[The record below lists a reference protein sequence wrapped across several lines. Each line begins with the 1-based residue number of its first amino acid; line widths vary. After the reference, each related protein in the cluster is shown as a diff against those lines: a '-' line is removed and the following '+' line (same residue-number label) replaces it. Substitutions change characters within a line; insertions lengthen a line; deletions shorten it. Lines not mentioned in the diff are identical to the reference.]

1 MGRPTTPPST
11 SRLESD
17 KEEEIPAPTQGDSSV
32 SEYFESI
39 KLYAIAQNEDLDHIN
54 IKVAF
59 ILGLKLDYAKRAKEF
74 GFKKPLKEI
83 VEHLVDD
90 RY

>member
-17 KEEEIPAPTQGDSSV
+17 EKEEIPAPTQGDGTV
-32 SEYFESI
+32 SEYFELI
-39 KLYAIAQNEDLDHIN
+39 KMFAIARNEDLDHTN

-83 VEHLVDD
+83 VEHLG
-90 RY
+90 R

>member
-1 MGRPTTPPST
+1 MERTTTPPST
-11 SRLESD
+11 SRLEND
-17 KEEEIPAPTQGDSSV
+17 EEEIPAPTQGDSSV

-74 GFKKPLKEI
+74 GFEKTLKEI
-83 VEHLVDD
+83 VEHLG
-90 RY
+90 R